1 MFVNILTASLH
12 FCMSQLCGNPTPLRG
27 SVIFRT
33 FIQFLYDNII
43 TPIQCL
49 WYPVA
54 LKNKKKYTT
63 LIFKI
68 GI

>member
-1 MFVNILTASLH
+1 MIYNFRPIELPVTSEPH
-12 FCMSQLCGNPTPLRG
+12 VME
-27 SVIFRT
+27 VIFGT

-54 LKNKKKYTT
+54 LKNKKKICYFH
-63 LIFKI
+63 I
-68 GI
+68 